1 MHILTSVK
9 DVERRME
16 ELDEEIT
23 SIETQIV
30 TNIESIKRIKHTIE
44 AGATRIRLKEEECCK
59 LTARAKALS
68 KKWYA
73 LNEVVV
79 NKLKEKPQLR
89 CQA

>member
-9 DVERRME
+9 AVERRME

-23 SIETQIV
+23 SIETQVV
-30 TNIESIKRIKHTIE
+30 TNVESIKRIKHTLE

-59 LTARAKALS
+59 LTAQAKALS

-73 LNEVVV
+73 LNGLVVD
-79 NKLKEKPQLR
+79 KLKEKPQLR
-89 CQA
+89 HQA

>member
-23 SIETQIV
+23 SIETQVV

-44 AGATRIRLKEEECCK
+44 AGATRIRLKEEECYK
-59 LTARAKALS
+59 LTARAKVLS

-73 LNEVVV
+73 LNKVVV
-79 NKLKEKPQLR
+79 DKLKEKPQLR
-89 CQA
+89 RQA

>member
-16 ELDEEIT
+16 ELDREIT

-44 AGATRIRLKEEECCK
+44 VGVTKIPLKEKECYKLATR
-59 LTARAKALS
+59 AKVLS
-68 KKWYA
+68 KKWYV
-73 LNEVVV
+73 LNGLVVD
-79 NKLKEKPQLR
+79 KLKEKPQLR
-89 CQA
+89 RQA

>member
-9 DVERRME
+9 DIERRME

-23 SIETQIV
+23 SIETQVV

-44 AGATRIRLKEEECCK
+44 AGATRIRLKEEECYK
-59 LTARAKALS
+59 LTARAKVLS

-73 LNEVVV
+73 LNGVVV
-79 NKLKEKPQLR
+79 DKLKEKPQLR
-89 CQA
+89 RQA

>member
-9 DVERRME
+9 AVERRME

-30 TNIESIKRIKHTIE
+30 TNVESIKRIKHTLE
-44 AGATRIRLKEEECCK
+44 AGAARIRLKGEECCK

-73 LNEVVV
+73 LNGVVV
-79 NKLKEKPQLR
+79 DKSKKKPQLR
-89 CQA
+89 

>member
-23 SIETQIV
+23 SIETQVV
-30 TNIESIKRIKHTIE
+30 TNVESIKRIKHTLE

-59 LTARAKALS
+59 LTAQAKALS

-79 NKLKEKPQLR
+79 DKSKKKPQLR
-89 CQA
+89 

>member
-9 DVERRME
+9 AVERRME

-30 TNIESIKRIKHTIE
+30 TNVESIKRIKHTIE

-68 KKWYA
+68 KKWSA
-73 LNEVVV
+73 LNEVIAD
-79 NKLKEKPQLR
+79 KLKKKPQLR
-89 CQA
+89 